1 MGEIGIEKILLI
13 LTVVLLLFGAKRI
26 PEIGSSLGR
35 GIRDFKRSLNDLQN
49 DVHADLGSPMRDLR
63 TPVPR
68 RDAPVAPRPSD
79 DVRSEPKRLLNSG
92 GS

>member
-13 LTVVLLLFGAKRI
+13 MTVVLLLFGAKRI

-49 DVHADLGSPMRDLR
+49 DVHTDLR
-63 TPVPR
+63 VPPRDASPAPPR
-68 RDAPVAPRPSD
+68 REVPPTASQEET
-79 DVRSEPKRLLNSG
+79 RSEPKRLIDAG
-92 GS
+92 R